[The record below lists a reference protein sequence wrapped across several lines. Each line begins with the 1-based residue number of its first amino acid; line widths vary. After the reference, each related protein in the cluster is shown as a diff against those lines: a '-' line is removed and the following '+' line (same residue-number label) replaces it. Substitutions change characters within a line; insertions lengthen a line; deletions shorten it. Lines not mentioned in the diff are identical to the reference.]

1 MEVNPIQRQ
10 IVASDIAPEQLAGNP
25 RLTEKQKIGE
35 ASRQFEAVLL
45 RQILGASQ
53 KTVISSE
60 FSDNSTAA
68 GIYQDLITNTLAD
81 NISKSGA
88 FGLAKTFEQQLDR
101 PTSSDKKTSHAANAA
116 ALSASTTKVASTRPG
131 IHLAGGIKSTQL
143 VQHPVAFSNK
153 QP

>member
-45 RQILGASQ
+45 RQILGDSQ
-53 KTVISSE
+53 KTVIPSE
-60 FSDNSTAA
+60 FSDNSTAS
-68 GIYQDLITNTLAD
+68 GIYQDLITNALAD

-101 PTSSDKKTSHAANAA
+101 PTSSDKKTGHTANAA

-131 IHLAGGIKSTQL
+131 IHSAAGIKSTPL
-143 VQHPVAFSNK
+143 VQHRVTFSNQ

>member
-10 IVASDIAPEQLAGNP
+10 IVASDIAPEQLAGNS

-45 RQILGASQ
+45 RQILGDSQ
-53 KTVISSE
+53 KTVIKSE
-60 FSDNSTAA
+60 FSDSSTAA

-81 NISKSGA
+81 SISKSGA
-88 FGLAKTFEQQLDR
+88 FGLAKTFEQQLNR
-101 PTSSDKKTSHAANAA
+101 PPSSSDKAGQGTSAKTM
-116 ALSASTTKVASTRPG
+116 SASTTKVAAARPG
-131 IHLAGGIKSTQL
+131 IQPAHGTKSKPHIH
-143 VQHPVAFSNK
+143 HPVSFSAN

>member
-10 IVASDIAPEQLAGNP
+10 IVASDIAPEQLAGNS

-45 RQILGASQ
+45 RQILSESQ
-53 KTVISSE
+53 KTVIPSE
-60 FSDNSTAA
+60 FSDNSTAS

-88 FGLAKTFEQQLDR
+88 LGLAKTFEHQLNR
-101 PTSSDKKTSHAANAA
+101 PSSSSLKSSHDTTAVTRR
-116 ALSASTTKVASTRPG
+116 ALPAGIAVAEPEMHVAGGRKSASPLHRAVSF
-131 IHLAGGIKSTQL
+131 S
-143 VQHPVAFSNK
+143 VNHP
-153 QP
+153 